1 MIHIEDVLQQNGTVS
16 LSKAALLCSM
26 IDNELDDELV
36 EQLKKH
42 DIFAVITRAGGC
54 GDNLKSKILR
64 NTFGAAENSGLLTI
78 NMKNRHVITSLVEGV
93 LASFDSSL
101 MSVSGGGLK
110 IGLAVRDNDIA
121 MGIYGSIGLPGLD
134 VDHEI
139 SACRILYHCL
149 ED

>member
-1 MIHIEDVLQQNGTVS
+1 
-16 LSKAALLCSM
+16 
-26 IDNELDDELV
+26 
-36 EQLKKH
+36 
-42 DIFAVITRAGGC
+42 
-54 GDNLKSKILR
+54 
-64 NTFGAAENSGLLTI
+64 
-78 NMKNRHVITSLVEGV
+78 
-93 LASFDSSL
+93 

>member
-1 MIHIEDVLQQNGTVS
+1 MIHIDDVLQQNGTVS

-36 EQLKKH
+36 EELKKH
-42 DIFAVITRAGGC
+42 NVYAVITRAGGC

-78 NMKNRHVITSLVEGV
+78 NMKNRHVITTLVEGV

-110 IGLAVRDNDIA
+110 IGLALV
-121 MGIYGSIGLPGLD
+121 
-134 VDHEI
+134 
-139 SACRILYHCL
+139 
-149 ED
+149 

>member
-1 MIHIEDVLQQNGTVS
+1 MIQFDKVLEQNEVVS

-26 IDNELDDELV
+26 IDNDDDDNLV
-36 EQLKKH
+36 DYLAEKGVS
-42 DIFAVITRAGGC
+42 AVITRAGGC

>member
-1 MIHIEDVLQQNGTVS
+1 MIQVLKEQV
-16 LSKAALLCSM
+16 LLDEGYM
-26 IDNELDDELV
+26 PIDPLDDKQTDALRN
-36 EQLKKH
+36 
-42 DIFAVITRAGGC
+42 IYAVITRAGGC
-54 GDNLKSKILR
+54 GDNLKGKILR

-78 NMKNRHVITSLVEGV
+78 NMKNRHVITSLVEGI